1 MADLVVAT
9 GDFNEGVR
17 PLRGSD
23 FITEQIGS
31 MTPQVALTSGQLVR
45 IRTDN
50 KIELADAS
58 AVGTADVR
66 GMVIKDGDA
75 GGGGRNPSVH
85 LRGAYSGF
93 SGTTTPGPLYLSD
106 TAGAI
111 STTPGTVPVPIGFC
125 YMKDSMLC
133 VFIDISPAA
142 VHTAIDLAT
151 P

>member
-23 FITEQIGS
+23 WIVEQLGTF
-31 MTPQVALTSGQLVR
+31 TPQVALTSGQLVR

-58 AVGTADVR
+58 AAGTADVR
-66 GMVIKDGDA
+66 GMVIKKGA
-75 GGGGRNPSVH
+75 TGGHQNPSVH
-85 LRGAYSGF
+85 MRGAYSGF

-125 YMKDSMLC
+125 YMKDGMLA
-133 VFIDISPAA
+133 VFLDISPAA

-151 P
+151 V